1 MENYTFALGFIPIEM
16 FLYMFFFAII
26 GVFLALL
33 ADSLKR
39 NKESKNT
46 PEKYSIIFLIKD
58 NWKTITL
65 TILLILVSLRFAGSL
80 FPTQFT
86 DADLA
91 SPVGKEKWLFG
102 SLIIGFMYNTLLQV
116 LKQKSDM
123 LKAKR

>member
-1 MENYTFALGFIPIEM
+1 MENYTFLLGFIPLEM
-16 FLYMFFFAII
+16 FLYMFFFASV
-26 GVFLALL
+26 GVVLALL

-39 NKESKNT
+39 NKASKNT
-46 PEKYSIIFLIKD
+46 PEKFSFLFLVKD
-58 NWKTITL
+58 NWKTIVL

-91 SPVGKEKWLFG
+91 SPIGKEKWLFG

-116 LKQKSDM
+116 LKQKSEI